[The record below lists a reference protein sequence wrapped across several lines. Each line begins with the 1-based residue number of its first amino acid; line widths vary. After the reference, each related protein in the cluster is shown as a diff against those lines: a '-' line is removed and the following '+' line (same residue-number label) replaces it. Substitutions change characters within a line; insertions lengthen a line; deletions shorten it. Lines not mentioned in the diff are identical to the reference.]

1 MASHGLPAQAKATPR
16 PDPLLFHPKATYVG
30 GLASFPGKAF
40 LNTFCDGLWEQ
51 RIGRQTFEVHV
62 VTGAKPCGSVVSQR
76 RRGRR
81 HPGASPFYML
91 NTLRLQVSFAV
102 LSITG
107 VHPPFP
113 KACCPMHTLPG
124 AQPLARLTTTWSA
137 CCKARSFFASDSF

>member
-51 RIGRQTFEVHV
+51 RIGRQKFEVHV

-81 HPGASPFYML
+81 HPGASPFYYIVWHDL
-91 NTLRLQVSFAV
+91 SLFLLRGLFLLAARRSRFRAILAV
-102 LSITG
+102 
-107 VHPPFP
+107 P
-113 KACCPMHTLPG
+113 A
-124 AQPLARLTTTWSA
+124 
-137 CCKARSFFASDSF
+137 

>member
-81 HPGASPFYML
+81 HSGASPFYIYICDIMWLYMAKSQMPPCPTITICKPGTAVPTSKVALLRYGNPRSASAEHML
-91 NTLRLQVSFAV
+91 SSQGN
-102 LSITG
+102 
-107 VHPPFP
+107 
-113 KACCPMHTLPG
+113 
-124 AQPLARLTTTWSA
+124 
-137 CCKARSFFASDSF
+137 